1 MAKKNKNTEKSS
13 KHRKIARAEKRKE
26 KQAQKRRSQII
37 SFSSIALIILAVAA
51 FSFWPRQQAAAV
63 DETRLAL
70 DPKIG
75 PDSAL
80 VTIVEFADFG
90 CHGCQAWHNSGT
102 KERILETY
110 GDKVQFVW
118 RDFPVITAQ
127 SPKAAEAGQCAL
139 DQGKFWEY
147 HDLVYERGRLGIDS
161 LKAYAQETELD
172 TKAFNTCLNSGQ
184 HRATVERDLSSA
196 RKLRLRGTPSFIV
209 NNRVLPG
216 PPRYEQLATIIDEV
230 LDGI

>member
-1 MAKKNKNTEKSS
+1 MAKKKKNSVKSS
-13 KHRKIARAEKRKE
+13 KQRKIARAQKHKK

-37 SFSSIALIILAVAA
+37 SFSTIGLIVLAVTA
-51 FSFWPRQQAAAV
+51 FSLWPRQQAVAV
-63 DETRLAL
+63 DEERLAL

-75 PDSAL
+75 PDSAP
-80 VTIVEFADFG
+80 VTIIEFADFG
-90 CHGCQAWHNSGT
+90 CHGCQAWHFSGT

-161 LKAYAQETELD
+161 LRAYAEEAELD
-172 TKAFNTCLNSGQ
+172 AKAFNSCLNSGQ
-184 HRATVERDLSSA
+184 HRATVERDLNTA

-230 LDGI
+230 LGGI